1 MSHLSVV
8 DDPAQGPVQRGS
20 GRGVLAS
27 RAASRSGLF
36 AQVAPGLAA
45 GRAAA
50 VTQGQSLGDRITA
63 RLFPGLFKPT
73 KAEQELLDNTETAL
87 KAQQETSA
95 RSLQGA
101 LELEG
106 LGDAAA
112 FPDVRDVIQAAASG
126 DPAGMTA
133 FNALM
138 QQGQT
143 AQAAKEAAAQTAQ
156 IQANQEIR
164 AQELHEKYGGLSVET
179 WGKNIRSIGGLRD
192 GKSTIMDLQTLNR
205 EFGKEVLPGRAKGA
219 YLGMRG
225 KLVNTVRLLIE
236 AGALQEGEL
245 KFIEN
250 LLPDFGTFSTFS
262 QDQREVQLNE
272 LDRWLDNTNLGF
284 MLTTPGADKVVQG
297 MPPVQGRSIDDILGF
312 APIEED
318 EGFVKGPPVPGRRAA
333 AAPPGPAGVP
343 GEGGG
348 ILRSLIKGE
357 QVLGDALRGIF
368 GTELSEEQQRAR
380 E

>member
-1 MSHLSVV
+1 MRLTEE
-8 DDPAQGPVQRGS
+8 ALQ
-20 GRGVLAS
+20 AS
-27 RAASRSGLF
+27 
-36 AQVAPGLAA
+36 Q
-45 GRAAA
+45 
-50 VTQGQSLGDRITA
+50 D
-63 RLFPGLFKPT
+63 
-73 KAEQELLDNTETAL
+73 
-87 KAQQETSA
+87 TSA

-112 FPDVRDVIQAAASG
+112 FPDVRDAIQAAASG
-126 DPAGMTA
+126 DPAGITA

-138 QQGQT
+138 AQGQT
-143 AQAAKEAAAQTAQ
+143 AQDAKAAAAQTAQ

-192 GKSTIMDLQTLNR
+192 GKSTIMDLQTLNK

-225 KLVNTVRLLIE
+225 KLVNSVRLLIE

-250 LLPDFGTFSTFS
+250 LLPDFGAFSTLS
-262 QDQREVQLNE
+262 ADQREVQLNE

-297 MPPVQGRSIDDILGF
+297 MPPIAGRTIDEILGM
-312 APIEED
+312 APID
-318 EGFVKGPPVPGRRAA
+318 TDAGFVKGPPAPAQTQAPGIQ
-333 AAPPGPAGVP
+333 GPAGP
-343 GEGGG
+343 IGEGGG
-348 ILRSLIKGE
+348 VGRALVKGE

-368 GTELSEEQQRAR
+368 GSELSEEQQRAR
-380 E
+380 Q

>member
-1 MSHLSVV
+1 MAS
-8 DDPAQGPVQRGS
+8 AQLQKGLASAKGS
-20 GRGVLAS
+20 LGVLAS
-27 RAASRSGLF
+27 RASSRAGLF
-36 AQVAPGLAA
+36 SQVAPGLAA
-45 GRAAA
+45 QREALVGA
-50 VTQGQSLGDRITA
+50 GQSLGDRIQKK
-63 RLFPGLFKPT
+63 LFPGLFKPN
-73 KAEQELLDNTETAL
+73 KAERETLRLTEEAL
-87 KAQQETSA
+87 QAQQDVSA

-112 FPDVRDVIQAAASG
+112 FPDVRDAIQAAATG
-126 DPAGMTA
+126 DQAGITA

-138 QQGQT
+138 NQGKT
-143 AQAAKEAAAQTAQ
+143 AQAQREAAATQLQ
-156 IQANQEIR
+156 IQKNQEIR

-250 LLPDFGTFSTFS
+250 LLPDFGAFSTLS
-262 QDQREVQLNE
+262 ADQREVQLNE

-297 MPPVQGRSIDDILGF
+297 MPQIQGRPIEEILGF
-312 APIEED
+312 APIDED
-318 EGFVKGPPVPGRRAA
+318 DGFVKGPPAPTQTQAP
-333 AAPPGPAGVP
+333 APPGPAGP
-343 GEGGG
+343 IGEGGG
-348 ILRSLIKGE
+348 VGRAIAKGE

-368 GTELSEEQQRAR
+368 GSELTEEQKAAR
-380 E
+380 Q